1 MSFDKILFPIDFS
14 DRSRAAA
21 PFVLSMAQRYRA
33 SVVAIHVFQPPP
45 PMYAGMN
52 TIYSATYDFDGIA
65 NDLKVELC
73 RFAEAQLPKVDV
85 SCEIQ
90 MGDPAAVI
98 SQYACSQGMNLIAIP
113 THGYGMFR
121 RALLGSVT
129 AKVLHDSTIAI
140 WTAAHAPEPS
150 HRAHPKPRHI
160 LCAIDLKPES
170 RRTLEMAIE
179 VAREA
184 GAKLQLFHVPAEGVS
199 PDNAEKRMQ
208 ELLVEA
214 ATYELVKV
222 EEERAPANELPME
235 SGSVAEV
242 IRKLALRDRA
252 DLVVIGRGSI
262 QSGLGR
268 LHAHSYEIIRE
279 SPCPVL
285 SV

>member
-1 MSFDKILFPIDFS
+1 MSFDKILFPVDFS

-214 ATYELVKV
+214 ATYELVNV